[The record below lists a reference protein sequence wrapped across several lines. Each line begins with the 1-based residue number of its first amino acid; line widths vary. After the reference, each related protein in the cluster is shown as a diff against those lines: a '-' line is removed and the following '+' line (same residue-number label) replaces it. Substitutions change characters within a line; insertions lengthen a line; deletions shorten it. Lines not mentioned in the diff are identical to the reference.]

1 MTEMAMYERVGGMT
15 FFERLVDEFYEGVA
29 ADDVLARLYPEHPDF
44 TGARHR
50 LTLFLVQ
57 YWGGP
62 TTYSDERGH
71 PRLRLRHMPFTIGE
85 SERDHWLVHM
95 TDAVRV
101 ATEALDVDPAERK
114 AIADELLGYFRPTA
128 EHMRNNTGL
137 PITSATF
144 ASSRPDGRGPAG

>member
-1 MTEMAMYERVGGMT
+1 MYDRVGGAT

-29 ADDVLARLYPEHPDF
+29 ADDVLARLYPERPDF

-71 PRLRLRHMPFTIGE
+71 PRLRMRHMPFTIGE
-85 SERDHWLVHM
+85 TERDHWLAHM
-95 TDAVRV
+95 THAVEV
-101 ATEALDVDPAERK
+101 ATEALDVDPAERT
-114 AIADELLGYFRPTA
+114 AIAAELLGYFRPTA

-144 ASSRPDGRGPAG
+144 EQG